1 MAINPTIR
9 DLYND
14 PDSFVLNS
22 QNQKYDKDIRGG
34 GYSGQPFI
42 KTPPQGQYKLT
53 RDQLNNLTTEALSLD
68 YPIRGG
74 SYEELAARQD
84 FARIDRFLLSYPQG
98 KAFLD
103 KQKGLM
109 FSNPKM
115 ESRKSGGFANTRTYS
130 DGRNLMTQI
139 AEGGTGFHHPNAGR
153 TLRDLELEQNKYEY
167 VVSHKPKELNRLVT
181 LTNVKINKQT
191 PSDFLFGS
199 QASELGINT
208 VDNGELFF
216 YTGGPGS
223 LYGLGNTIIQR
234 ARDSYG
240 VPIDTSQAPLFIGP
254 NFINDQVT
262 GKNVQGRPLSEI
274 DYSKLFGV
282 SEKFNLSDKNGLT
295 ADNDSL
301 LNIRQQS
308 SPDYVR
314 ADKVIPENTYFNY
327 TMGYSK
333 IRERQPIKPGSTGI
347 TDFRSD
353 SLEPNS
359 VQKRDYN
366 SRSVN
371 ITRRVG
377 IGNPG
382 ARPLNQRTNT
392 NQIFQDGQD
401 KVNMYDLQDLTTPEG
416 IAGFSKIEEN
426 RDLIKFVFETVN
438 NDAPTTSKAAFFRA
452 FLTNYADSHNA
463 NWNAERY
470 TGRGEN
476 FYTYQGFDRT
486 VSFSFK
492 IAAQSKQ
499 EMKFLYKKLNYLL
512 STLYPDYNG
521 NGFMRGNITK
531 LTLGDLFVR
540 TPGILE
546 NIDLSVDDSYA
557 WEIALN
563 EPEGG
568 SDKDMLETPQ
578 IMDVSAT
585 FKPILNR
592 LPRKGGAILLTAGE
606 EPGNNAYKYLNA
618 TTANSFNGSASPPPS
633 VPQANTTNFPPF
645 NLGAF

>member
-22 QNQKYDKDIRGG
+22 KNQKYDKDIRGG

-42 KTPPQGQYKLT
+42 KRTAPVT
-53 RDQLNNLTTEALSLD
+53 TDQLNNLTTEALSLD

-74 SYEELAARQD
+74 SYEELAARED

-109 FSNPKM
+109 FSNPKI
-115 ESRKSGGFANTRTYS
+115 ESGKSGGFVNTRTYS

-153 TLRDLELEQNKYEY
+153 TLRDLELKENKYEY
-167 VVSHKPKELNRLVT
+167 IVAHKPTELNRLVN
-181 LTNVKINKQT
+181 LANIKINKQS
-191 PSDFLFGS
+191 PQDFLFGTTA
-199 QASELGINT
+199 QDLGINT

-234 ARDSYG
+234 AQDSKG
-240 VPIDTSQAPLFIGP
+240 APIDTSQAPLFIGP
-254 NFINDQVT
+254 NFINDTIT
-262 GKNVQGRPLSEI
+262 GKDVQARPL
-274 DYSKLFGV
+274 LR
-282 SEKFNLSDKNGLT
+282 DKNGEPINYSNFFGLSNKFNPVL
-295 ADNDSL
+295 DNGL
-301 LNIRQQS
+301 GGNNELANAGQQS
-308 SPDYVR
+308 SPDYIR
-314 ADKVIPENTYFNY
+314 ADKIIPENTYFNY
-327 TMGYSK
+327 TMGYSAIK
-333 IRERQPIKPGSTGI
+333 GRTQIKPGFTGI
-347 TDFRSD
+347 TDFRGD
-353 SLEPNS
+353 VLEENS

-366 SRSVN
+366 SRNVN
-371 ITRRVG
+371 ITRRIG

-382 ARPLNQRTNT
+382 ARPLDQRTNT
-392 NQIFQDGQD
+392 NQVFVDGQD
-401 KVNMYDLQDLTTPEG
+401 KVNMYDIQDLTTPEG
-416 IAGFSKIEEN
+416 IGGFSKVEEN
-426 RDLIKFVFETVN
+426 RDLIKFVFETID
-438 NDAPTTSKAAFFRA
+438 NDSPDVSKAMFFRA
-452 FLTNYADSHNA
+452 FLTNYTDNHSADWSS
-463 NWNAERY
+463 ERY

-486 VSFSFK
+486 VSFGFK
-492 IAAQSKQ
+492 VAAQSKQ
-499 EMKFLYKKLNYLL
+499 EMKYVYKKLNYLL
-512 STLYPDYNG
+512 SSLYPDYNDA
-521 NGFMRGNITK
+521 GFMRGNITK

-540 TPGILE
+540 TPGVLLSL
-546 NIDLSVDDSYA
+546 DLSVDNEYA
-557 WEIALN
+557 WEIAMN

-568 SDKDMLETPQ
+568 SDSDMLETPQ
-578 IMDVSAT
+578 IIDVAAT

-606 EPGNNAYKYLNA
+606 EAGSNASKWLNA
-618 TTANSFNGSASPPPS
+618 
-633 VPQANTTNFPPF
+633 
-645 NLGAF
+645 